1 MQQDYAHASDESCD
15 HEVDTMFCDKFAYQ
29 NSLILILPSDWEY
42 CTDSGDGW
50 HTCYNSETNVL
61 SWYFWKKPLVMD
73 YEEVYKSRYHNVF
86 DK

>member
-61 SWYFWKKPLVMD
+61 RRYFETLDNK
-73 YEEVYKSRYHNVF
+73 EVYISKYHNVF